1 MFAKCFLSP
10 SLATVIAQSSKV
22 KEGEKEREGGRE
34 CAAFV
39 CVRRRQQL
47 VRAAKILI
55 LPNTAFDF
63 ARLMDFLFFNNIYLY
78 IYCLSQQSIEET
90 ALQAAGSRPRI
101 NKA

>member
-1 MFAKCFLSP
+1 MLSEP
-10 SLATVIAQSSKV
+10 QPGHSYSPVEQGKR
-22 KEGEKEREGGRE
+22 EREGGVRGRE

-90 ALQAAGSRPRI
+90 ALQAAGRE
-101 NKA
+101 

>member
-22 KEGEKEREGGRE
+22 KERKREREKEECVGEWE

-90 ALQAAGSRPRI
+90 ALQAAVRE
-101 NKA
+101 